1 MQNSIKIWSAT
12 KKNKKSKWEI
22 FQILP
27 FALPQTT
34 GPILNS
40 LCVCP
45 YDMHVTPAQTILNH
59 TDKGPDQACSTQAQ
73 PKLEPGQTPRPNQ
86 TQAKAQ
92 TKAPARGDA
101 VAAQIFSFFLLRV
114 RMVWCDDGVDE
125 GRGDYR
131 GDRVRE

>member
-12 KKNKKSKWEI
+12 KKNKKIKMENIPNTSFYTSTNDWSN
-22 FQILP
+22 
-27 FALPQTT
+27 PQFLMRVPTRYARHT
-34 GPILNS
+34 RPKHPKPHKQGTRPCLFNPS
-40 LCVCP
+40 
-45 YDMHVTPAQTILNH
+45 PAQT
-59 TDKGPDQACSTQAQ
+59 QAKQ
-73 PKLEPGQTPRPNQ
+73 KPRPTQ

>member
-1 MQNSIKIWSAT
+1 M
-12 KKNKKSKWEI
+12 
-22 FQILP
+22 LP
-27 FALPQTT
+27 FALPQTI
-34 GPILNS
+34 GPILNP

-45 YDMHVTPAQTILNH
+45 YDMHVTPAQSTPNH
-59 TDKGPDQACSTQAQ
+59 TNKGPDHAQ
-73 PKLEPGQTPRPNQ
+73 PKPKQKPRPTQ

-114 RMVWCDDGVDE
+114 RIVWYDDDVDE

>member
-12 KKNKKSKWEI
+12 KKNKKIKMGNIPNTSFCNSTNDWSN
-22 FQILP
+22 
-27 FALPQTT
+27 PQSLMCV
-34 GPILNS
+34 PIR
-40 LCVCP
+40 
-45 YDMHVTPAQTILNH
+45 YARH
-59 TDKGPDQACSTQAQ
+59 TR
-73 PKLEPGQTPRPNQ
+73 PKHPKPHKQGTRPCLFNPSPTQ

-114 RMVWCDDGVDE
+114 RIVWCDDDVDE

>member
-22 FQILP
+22 SQILP
-27 FALPQTT
+27 FAIPQTT
-34 GPILNS
+34 GPILNP

-45 YDMHVTPAQTILNH
+45 YDMHVTPAQSTPNH
-59 TDKGPDQACSTQAQ
+59 TNKGPDHACSTQAQ
-73 PKLEPGQTPRPNQ
+73 PKPKQKPKPRPL
-86 TQAKAQ
+86 
-92 TKAPARGDA
+92 PGGDA